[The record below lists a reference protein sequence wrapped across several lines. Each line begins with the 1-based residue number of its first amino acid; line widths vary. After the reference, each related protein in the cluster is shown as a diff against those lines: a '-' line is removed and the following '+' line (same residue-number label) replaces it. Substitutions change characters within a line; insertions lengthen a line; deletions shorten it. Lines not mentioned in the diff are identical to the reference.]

1 MCQSINI
8 MLLKIQLHFLSWFK
22 QNTVISPRT
31 GQYSIIRLHYNVFTY
46 FSVGDIR
53 FFHIFPSNW
62 PHRKRD
68 LCIHHLLHANKC
80 FLLFSCT
87 VVSDSLQPHGL
98 KHARLLCP
106 SPSPRACWN
115 SCPLSQWCHPTI
127 SSSVIPFSSCLQF
140 FPASGFSKRVSSSH
154 QVARVLEFQLQH
166 QSFQW
171 IFRTDFL

>member
-115 SCPLSQWCHPTI
+115 SCPLSQWCYPTI
-127 SSSVIPFSSCLQF
+127 SSSVRPFLLSPSIFLSIRVFSS
-140 FPASGFSKRVSSSH
+140 VSSSR
-154 QVARVLEFQLQH
+154 QVAKVLELQH
-166 QSFQW
+166 LSLQW
-171 IFRTDFL
+171 IFRTDFI